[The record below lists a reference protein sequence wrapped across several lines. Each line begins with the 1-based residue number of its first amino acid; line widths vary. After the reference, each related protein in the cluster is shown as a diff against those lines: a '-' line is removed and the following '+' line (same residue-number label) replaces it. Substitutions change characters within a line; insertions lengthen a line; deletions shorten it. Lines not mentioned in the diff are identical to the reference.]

1 MSAAELAGSATAG
14 AAAGGPGQG
23 GSLAGGSL
31 IGGSQS
37 ARTRRPSSR
46 FLRSELRLIFG
57 RRRNIAGLGVLAVVP
72 IILGLS
78 IRFSDR
84 GGGGSGFFGQITSNG
99 LFVGLAALTVEL
111 PLFLPLA
118 VGVIAGDSVAG
129 EASVGTLR
137 YLLATPV
144 QRTRLLVVKYTSI
157 VISAAFAVLLIAVVG
172 VGLGLALFGAGP
184 VTLLSG
190 TQISTAEGV
199 WRLLLVCGYL
209 TVCLAAFGAIGLFIS
224 TLTEPPVGATIG
236 VVGLAIIS
244 QILDAVPQLAAI
256 GPFLPTHYW
265 LNFGDLLRDPIATDQ
280 ITPGLISAAV
290 YAVIFGTAAWARF
303 GSKDITS

>member
-1 MSAAELAGSATAG
+1 MSAAEI
-14 AAAGGPGQG
+14 AAAERTGPP
-23 GSLAGGSL
+23 APR
-31 IGGSQS
+31 
-37 ARTRRPSSR
+37 ARRPSSR
-46 FLRSELRLIFG
+46 FLRSELKLIFG
-57 RRRNIAGLGVLAVVP
+57 RRRNIAGLAVLAAVP
-72 IILGLS
+72 IILGVSIKLS
-78 IRFSDR
+78 NDSGAGD
-84 GGGGSGFFGQITSNG
+84 GGIFGQITSNG

-144 QRTRLLVVKYTSI
+144 QRTRLLAVKYTSI

-190 TQISTAEGV
+190 TQVSTAVGI
-199 WRLLLVCGYL
+199 WRLVLVCGYL

-224 TLTEPPVGATIG
+224 TLTEQPVGATIG

-244 QILDAVPQLAAI
+244 QILDAVPQLSAI
-256 GPFLPTHYW
+256 GPYLPTHYW
-265 LNFGDLLRDPIATDQ
+265 LNFGDLLRDPVATDQ
-280 ITPGLISAAV
+280 ITPGLISAVV
-290 YAVIFGTAAWARF
+290 YAVIFLTAAWARF

>member
-1 MSAAELAGSATAG
+1 MSAAESVQAVPSTVR
-14 AAAGGPGQG
+14 P
-23 GSLAGGSL
+23 
-31 IGGSQS
+31 
-37 ARTRRPSSR
+37 TRVRRLSSR
-46 FLRSELRLIFG
+46 FLRSELKLIFG
-57 RRRNIAGLGVLAVVP
+57 RRRNIAGLCVLAAVP
-72 IILGLS
+72 IILAVSIKLS
-78 IRFSDR
+78 NDSGEGD
-84 GGGGSGFFGQITSNG
+84 GGIFGQITSNG

-129 EASVGTLR
+129 EASIGTLR

-144 QRTRLLVVKYTSI
+144 ERTRLLAVKYASI

-172 VGLGLALFGAGP
+172 VALGLALFGAGP

-190 TQISTAEGV
+190 TQVSTAVGI
-199 WRLLLVCGYL
+199 WRLVLVCGYL

-224 TLTEPPVGATIG
+224 TLTEQPVGATIG

-244 QILDAVPQLAAI
+244 QILDAVPQLSGIA
-256 GPFLPTHYW
+256 PFLPTHYW
-265 LNFGDLLRDPIATDQ
+265 LNFGDLLRDPIATGQ
-280 ITPGLISAAV
+280 ITTGLLSAAV
-290 YAVIFGTAAWARF
+290 YAMIFLTAAWARF

>member
-1 MSAAELAGSATAG
+1 MSAAESVQAVPSTVR
-14 AAAGGPGQG
+14 P
-23 GSLAGGSL
+23 
-31 IGGSQS
+31 
-37 ARTRRPSSR
+37 TRVRRLSSR
-46 FLRSELRLIFG
+46 FLRSELKLIFG
-57 RRRNIAGLGVLAVVP
+57 RRRNIAGLGVLAAVP
-72 IILGLS
+72 IILAVSIKLS
-78 IRFSDR
+78 NDSGEGD
-84 GGGGSGFFGQITSNG
+84 GGIFGQITSNG

-129 EASVGTLR
+129 EASIGTLR

-144 QRTRLLVVKYTSI
+144 ERTRLLAVKYASI

-172 VGLGLALFGAGP
+172 VALGLALFGAGP

-190 TQISTAEGV
+190 TQVSTAVGI
-199 WRLLLVCGYL
+199 WRLVLVCGYL

-224 TLTEPPVGATIG
+224 TLTEQPVGATIG

-244 QILDAVPQLAAI
+244 QILDAVPQLSGIA
-256 GPFLPTHYW
+256 PFLPTHYW
-265 LNFGDLLRDPIATDQ
+265 LNFGDLLRDPIATGQ
-280 ITPGLISAAV
+280 ITTGLLSAAV
-290 YAVIFGTAAWARF
+290 YAMIFLTAAWARF